1 MIILSHVYSVFEIK
15 MKLKLKKMKWVVF
28 LYFNNPL
35 LPSHTRTLIE
45 LFHILLAFSH
55 QMSEILLLGYATFS

>member
-1 MIILSHVYSVFEIK
+1 
-15 MKLKLKKMKWVVF
+15 MKWVVF

-35 LPSHTRTLIE
+35 LPSHTLTLIE